1 MTIIGGV
8 LMRKNLFVFMIVS
21 MKNFRSLRAVL
32 LSLVLLCPV
41 GAFGAGFSNMYII
54 GDSLSDQGNIF
65 YATKN
70 LTGYGIPAD
79 DHYWMGRFANGKNYV
94 DTLSDRIG
102 IVSTFS
108 LSGGNNFAD
117 GGARVDY
124 NIVELDSSKPFPVN
138 LLGQGG
144 ILPENAFPWT
154 LDAQRT
160 TFANRGVYD
169 PDALFVVFGGANDL
183 SDLITMVAIHSQN
196 PMFPDPQPAVFMGK
210 ILESINQAIAA
221 YVASGARNILVPNV
235 PNLGVIPAVTI
246 YGPDFSRLAANLTTQ
261 CNAALASLLS
271 QWEASGV
278 VNIIPFDTYSFLT
291 QVVNNP
297 AAYGFSNATAP
308 CYTGFVSPAGPGDT
322 VCDTPES
329 YVFWDREHPTT
340 AAHAVLADRMRA
352 AIVLDILDDLIN
364 RINNVQNGIPAA
376 LQKTLGA
383 KLEDA
388 RKAFTDSNATNDV
401 AAAGSLGEFIDLVKA
416 QAGKKIPLNTANY
429 LIGQAE
435 KIIPLI
441 AF

>member
-8 LMRKNLFVFMIVS
+8 LMRKNLFVFMIVA

-41 GAFGAGFSNMYII
+41 GAFGAGFTNMYII
-54 GDSLSDQGNIF
+54 GDSLSDQGNMF
-65 YATKN
+65 YATQS
-70 LTGYGIPAD
+70 LTGFGLPAT
-79 DHYWMGRFANGKNYV
+79 DHYWMGRFANGYNYI
-94 DTLSDRIG
+94 DTLSDRMG
-102 IVSTFS
+102 ITSTNS

-124 NIVELDSSKPFPVN
+124 NIVELDSSKSFPVN

-160 TFANRGVYD
+160 AFANREVDD
-169 PDALFVVFGGANDL
+169 PDALFVVFAGANDL
-183 SDLITMVAIHSQN
+183 NDLITMVAIHSQN
-196 PMFPDPQPAVFMGK
+196 PMFPDPQPTAFMGK
-210 ILESINQAIAA
+210 MLQSINQAIAA

-235 PNLGVIPAVTI
+235 PNLGAIPAVTV
-246 YGPDFSRLAANLTTQ
+246 YGPNLSALAAYLTAQ
-261 CNAALASLLS
+261 YNDALASLLS
-271 QWEASGV
+271 QWEALGY

-322 VCDTPES
+322 ACDTPES

-429 LIGQAE
+429 LIGQTE

-441 AF
+441 AS